1 MKGKVLL
8 YIELILILL
17 LFYFGNF
24 LAIFE
29 NLFLTSI
36 FIGGTVATLWSLRTM
51 QLQYFSPFPEPPKKH
66 KLTQSGLYQYVRHPM
81 YTGIML
87 VGLTL
92 VFSNQSFQ
100 ILLIYLILIYVLDQK
115 TSLEEKLLSKMYP
128 EYKTYK
134 QKAKK
139 FIPYLY

>member
-29 NLFLTSI
+29 NLFLTSV
-36 FIGGTVATLWSLRTM
+36 FIGGTVAALWSLKTM
-51 QLQYFSPFPEPPKKH
+51 QVRYFSPFPEPPKKH
-66 KLTQSGLYQYVRHPM
+66 KLTQGGLYQYVRHPM

-87 VGLTL
+87 IGLSL
-92 VFSNQSFQ
+92 VLTNPSFQ
-100 ILLIYLILIYVLDQK
+100 ALVIYLILLYVLDLK
-115 TSLEEKLLSKMYP
+115 ASLEEKLLSMIYP
-128 EYKTYK
+128 QYKTYQK
-134 QKAKK
+134 KAKK
-139 FIPYLY
+139 FVPYLY